1 MTKTI
6 LELADELE
14 VTKQAI
20 QYQIKKIDTK
30 YLDKREDG
38 AYLILSEGQNI
49 IRKNMGFEVK
59 NGDKK
64 TDKDQQKTSKKTD
77 KILLDDTVTILQSE
91 LEEKN
96 IQIDKLQELLKEQQN
111 LLSQQQQLSLQ
122 SNQQIQH
129 LQLGLSKETIKE
141 NNENLEDQEPVKKK
155 KDQEVKKGFFRR
167 LFNL

>member
-64 TDKDQQKTSKKTD
+64 TDKDQQKTD

-141 NNENLEDQEPVKKK
+141 NNEKLEDQEPVKKK
-155 KDQEVKKGFFRR
+155 KDQEVKKGFLRR